1 MFAYLVL
8 YLRLPPQYVLREMSA
23 YEAEILC
30 KNYHY
35 AIRDGWERLR
45 QLMYGFGAK
54 ADSIKYD
61 WDVESAGD
69 GGSHSV
75 PTDEELQEVADWA
88 KQFNLNQ

>member
-1 MFAYLVL
+1 
-8 YLRLPPQYVLREMSA
+8 MSA